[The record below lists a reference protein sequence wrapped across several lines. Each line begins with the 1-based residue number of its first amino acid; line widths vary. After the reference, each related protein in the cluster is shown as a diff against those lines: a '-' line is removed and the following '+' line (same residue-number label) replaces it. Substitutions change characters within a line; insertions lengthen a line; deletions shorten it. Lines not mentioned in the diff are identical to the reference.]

1 MMISVEK
8 RGGLTCQR
16 WKMKDNGDLLW
27 LEYFSVFENVV
38 AQVLILTVLNMACSL
53 GRSTD
58 EGQALAQS
66 VLITSRNEFAQIPNE
81 RDESFS
87 N

>member
-1 MMISVEK
+1 
-8 RGGLTCQR
+8 
-16 WKMKDNGDLLW
+16 MKNAEDLLLSLFFL
-27 LEYFSVFENVV
+27 LENIE
-38 AQVLILTVLNMACSL
+38 ARVLILTVLNMACSL

>member
-1 MMISVEK
+1 
-8 RGGLTCQR
+8 
-16 WKMKDNGDLLW
+16 
-27 LEYFSVFENVV
+27 
-38 AQVLILTVLNMACSL
+38 LTVLNMACSL